1 MSCHVSGQHDL
12 DHQAPYKS
20 ELFLCQRL
28 QHIVVATL
36 EDLEGQADV
45 HVLVHA
51 DVVVPKCD
59 ICVSAYEE
67 VIGYACRQGV
77 VHLLSYA

>member
-1 MSCHVSGQHDL
+1 MSCHVSCQHDL
-12 DHQAPYKS
+12 NHQAPYKS

-28 QHIVVATL
+28 QHILVATL

-51 DVVVPKCD
+51 DVIVPKRD

-67 VIGYACRQGV
+67 VIGYACRQGAV
-77 VHLLSYA
+77 CLLSRA